1 MQPTH
6 TISTK
11 ENLGL
16 DMFINTG
23 YKKLNN
29 VAISAT
35 FEHDGIPYES
45 RFGSKGQFKKAIQ
58 RTKDRFINAVDYVSF
73 EVITKDNIKE
83 YIATK

>member
-1 MQPTH
+1 MQPIH

-23 YKKLNN
+23 YKKLNS

-35 FEHDGIPYES
+35 FEHDGVPYVAFYE
-45 RFGSKGQFKKAIQ
+45 SKGQFKKAFG
-58 RTKDRFINAVDYVSF
+58 RTKDRFINAVDYNSLI
-73 EVITKDNIKE
+73 VITKDNITE